1 MPRDDYNPNAGEPD
15 REASVAQSS
24 HRSLRL
30 LTEAVWERSGNEGGL
45 PLRENTQRSANS
57 RT

>member
-24 HRSLRL
+24 HRSLP
-30 LTEAVWERSGNEGGL
+30 TAHRSRVG
-45 PLRENTQRSANS
+45 T
-57 RT
+57 